1 LPHVILYGRLM
12 SVIIRILW
20 IVFLSGTLIY
30 GSVAPNPF
38 LRPGSG
44 RKAPPVV
51 KPVFKPKS
59 IVRPNVA
66 QEVEF
71 KGYFILK
78 GQVYFS
84 IYNKKVGHGEWIS
97 INEKTYEE
105 FMVQEFNL
113 ETETLTILYEDQSFD
128 LKLLESK
135 SGTTLPSFNQKTP
148 VLPKS
153 ISRVSKSST
162 PRIMP
167 PKPKS
172 NPVIPPFLVNR
183 TENNRFPFSNSR
195 AVLRSS
201 TANGASSFLP
211 GLPYPGFVPRRTV
224 ATNPGLN
231 GSNPS
236 PSSAITGNLN
246 EGRNSSTSIQNNT
259 STNPSTNNN
268 GSASGIQQVNNTNN
282 SNGEI
287 DLSNLPP
294 PPPPPNILPPSPPP
308 NLLPARED

>member
-1 LPHVILYGRLM
+1 MPLIIVYGRLFQ
-12 SVIIRILW
+12 VIFRTLW
-20 IVFLSGTLIY
+20 IAFFSCSLVY

-38 LRPGSG
+38 LRPGSD
-44 RKAPPVV
+44 RKPPNTP

-78 GQVYFS
+78 GQAYFS
-84 IYNKKVGHGEWIS
+84 LYNKKVNHGEWIT

-113 ETETLTILYEDQSFD
+113 ETETLTIIYEGQSFE

-135 SGTTLPSFNQKTP
+135 SGTTLPPSNRKTP
-148 VLPKS
+148 VLPKY
-153 ISRVSKSST
+153 IPGVSKSST

-183 TENNRFPFSNSR
+183 TESNRLPFPNGRSVSSPSASSGSR
-195 AVLRSS
+195 
-201 TANGASSFLP
+201 SFLP
-211 GLPYPGFVPRRTV
+211 GLPYPGFVPRRSVTTAPGV
-224 ATNPGLN
+224 NGNIPIPPSGISTNLNQRLNAGPSTQLN
-231 GSNPS
+231 GS
-236 PSSAITGNLN
+236 
-246 EGRNSSTSIQNNT
+246 
-259 STNPSTNNN
+259 TNG
-268 GSASGIQQVNNTNN
+268 GSASEIQQVDNINN
-282 SNGEI
+282 SNGQI
-287 DLSNLPP
+287 DLNNLPP

-308 NLLPARED
+308 NLVPARED